1 MLVVI
6 QCLEAWRY
14 YLKGAKIEFEIW
26 TDYKNLQYFM
36 ISQKLNCRQ
45 ACWALY
51 LSHFNFILKY
61 VSGKSMGKA
70 DGLSQ
75 RADWQEGVENDNKNR
90 TLIKLEWVKEVE
102 MLVEDRSLRERIKK
116 AQEGNEK
123 VVKVVEELKRAGMK
137 SLRDKE
143 WLIEE
148 EVVMKE
154 EYIYIPEGE
163 LREEV
168 VCLHHDTPVKG
179 HGRRWKTMELVTR
192 NYWWPGVT
200 KEVGRYI
207 DRYNAY

>member
-1 MLVVI
+1 
-6 QCLEAWRY
+6 
-14 YLKGAKIEFEIW
+14 
-26 TDYKNLQYFM
+26 
-36 ISQKLNCRQ
+36 
-45 ACWALY
+45 
-51 LSHFNFILKY
+51 
-61 VSGKSMGKA
+61 MGKA
-70 DGLSQ
+70 NGLSQ
-75 RADWQEGVENDNKNR
+75 RADWQEGVENDNENR

-116 AQEGNEK
+116 AQERNEK

-148 EVVMKE
+148 EVVMKK

-168 VCLHHDTPVKG
+168 VCLHHNTPVKR

-192 NYWWPGVT
+192 NYWWPEVT